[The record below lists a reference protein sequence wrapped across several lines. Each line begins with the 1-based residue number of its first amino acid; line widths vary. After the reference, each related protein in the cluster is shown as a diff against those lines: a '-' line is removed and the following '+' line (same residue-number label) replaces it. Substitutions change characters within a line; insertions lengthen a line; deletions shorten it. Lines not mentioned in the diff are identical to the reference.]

1 MRNEVQ
7 APHTLHEENLD
18 VSRLPSFDAALESA
32 QRLTQVSPLHQ
43 RFAEVAV
50 CLGVARI
57 EGQRAAVL
65 SHCLS
70 YFALILE
77 CSAEVVMGFG
87 KVRLEGQRAAKM
99 RHRRVRFSL
108 IQERIAEVVVD
119 LGEVRL

>member
-50 CLGVARI
+50 CLGIARI

-77 CSAEVVMGFG
+77 CSADVVVGLGEVG
-87 KVRLEGQRAAKM
+87 LEGQRQPILDY
-99 RHRRVRFSL
+99 R
-108 IQERIAEVVVD
+108 
-119 LGEVRL
+119 